1 MRFDRHI
8 KARLRGETPAR
19 LRAAARA
26 IERDRAEV
34 PLFPELVRHQ
44 TPTDRIVAMDS
55 IAFAT
60 VTRWRATDAALWRTT
75 RRAVRALPEPTR
87 TQVLATWATGFCP
100 GSAAYLADIVRTAAA
115 RLS

>member
-8 KARLRGETPAR
+8 KARLRGATPAR

-26 IERDRAEV
+26 IGRDRAEV

-44 TPTDRIVAMDS
+44 TPTDRITDIDS
-55 IAFAT
+55 RAFAM
-60 VTRWRATDAALWRTT
+60 VTRWRATDAAVWRTA
-75 RRAVRALPEPTR
+75 RRAVRALPQPVR
-87 TQVLATWATGFCP
+87 TQVLAAWATGFCP
-100 GSAAYLADIVRTAAA
+100 GSPAYLADIVRTAAA